1 MPVWARIR
9 TTCPEIGGH
18 LLQKYQPRPMIL
30 CWKIYYGGQWRVCKK
45 LLLFPI
51 LSIIK
56 LMFRSILISHHIF
69 ILLQMPIASNL
80 PSEFC
85 LLVFFQTPLGPLRPI
100 EKWR

>member
-1 MPVWARIR
+1 MVDNGEFA
-9 TTCPEIGGH
+9 
-18 LLQKYQPRPMIL
+18 KSF
-30 CWKIYYGGQWRVCKK
+30 

-69 ILLQMPIASNL
+69 ILLQMSIASNL
-80 PSEFC
+80 SSEFR
-85 LLVFFQTPLGPLRPI
+85 LLVVFQTPLAPLRPI